1 MEKNNFLNIFPMLL
15 SEKEKPFNN
24 KNYIYEI
31 KFDGIRALVY
41 INDKEITIKS
51 RNGIILNNIYPEL
64 LNLKNMTKETCI
76 FDGEIVLMENNK
88 QSFFRL
94 MERFKIKNKNK
105 AITLKEKYPV
115 TFVCFDILYK
125 NKDLTDLPL
134 IKRKKILDKFND
146 TNIFLKSKY
155 FLKDGIKLY
164 NIIKKNDL
172 EGIIAKEKNSK
183 YYPNTR
189 SKEWIKIKNYKIEEF
204 YIGGYI
210 NKKNKSMVIVYL
222 AEKINQKFFFVGKTS
237 LNKKSDEYQKIIK
250 EKIIKNSPF
259 ENYNEAKCNYINP
272 KIKVKVNYIQRTKN
286 NHLREGFIK

>member
-1 MEKNNFLNIFPMLL
+1 MKKDNFLNIFPMLL
-15 SEKEKPFNN
+15 SEKEKPFDN
-24 KNYIYEI
+24 KNYLYEI
-31 KFDGIRALVY
+31 KFDGIRALIY
-41 INDKEITIKS
+41 INNKEITIKS

-64 LNLKNMTKETCI
+64 LNLKNITKETCI
-76 FDGEIVLMENNK
+76 FDGEIVLMENEK
-88 QSFFRL
+88 PSFFRL
-94 MERFKIKNKNK
+94 MERFRTKNKNK
-105 AITLKEKYPV
+105 AIALKEKYPV

-125 NKDLTDLPL
+125 NKDLTNLPL
-134 IKRKKILDKFND
+134 IKRKKILDKFKD

-210 NKKNKSMVIVYL
+210 NKKNQSMVIIYL
-222 AEKINQKFFFVGKTS
+222 AEKINKKFFFVGKTS
-237 LNKKSDEYQKIIK
+237 LNKKSDEYQQIMK
-250 EKIIKNSPF
+250 EKIIKHSPF
-259 ENYNEAKCNYINP
+259 ENYNESKCNYINP
-272 KIKVKVNYIQRTKN
+272 KIKVKVSYIQRTQN